1 MVKNIGFIGLGQ
13 MGKWMALNLLKS
25 NFNLMVSDID
35 PAVVADFEAE
45 LFLRI
50 LPLIALLPRD
60 YAIRFTLVRGYVS
73 FRM

>member
-1 MVKNIGFIGLGQ
+1 LIL
-13 MGKWMALNLLKS
+13 LNYIRTS
-25 NFNLMVSDID
+25 SIFCRFVSV
-35 PAVVADFEAE
+35 PVPDFEAE